1 MFVYSIVGIVVIG
14 MVLAMGI
21 FWILSN
27 VTFRKVPQRYTY
39 TLDEEGNAVVSDVN
53 GKILPKDTTDA

>member
-1 MFVYSIVGIVVIG
+1 MFVYSMVGILVIG
-14 MVLAMGI
+14 MVLAVGI

-39 TLDEEGNAVVSDVN
+39 TLDEEGNAVVTDVN

>member
-39 TLDEEGNAVVSDVN
+39 TLDEEGIAVVTDGN

>member
-1 MFVYSIVGIVVIG
+1 MFVYSMVGILVIG
-14 MVLAMGI
+14 MVIAMGI

-39 TLDEEGNAVVSDVN
+39 TLDEEGNAVVVDVN